1 LDSPSYFSP
10 GHTFDRISGS
20 RLGAPSELVDLLSSI
35 HSAIDRLTTIVL
47 ATYPKAD
54 IPTGTTLYA
63 EITIP
68 TETPALLETPAPLET
83 PALLETPAPLETP
96 AFRTPS
102 RDLARLSGSTVP
114 DSDSRTPLIGPLSS
128 DESEAAFGDPLSP

>member
-83 PALLETPAPLETP
+83 PA
-96 AFRTPS
+96 FRTPS